1 MSLISGLINRVGL
14 RISHP
19 KVFNSVYFFYRLLF
33 CKRFINIKLEN
44 KSYIIFNLSFSI
56 EYWLGSCILWIS
68 MKLFRSQNL
77 YLGFSES
84 SISIVLSRRYPVV
97 IILWRD
103 NFNRR
108 IKQIS
113 SNLKRFTLD
122 IETKLSRLTNLISIL
137 WIFTDY
143 FNSHLISRENFN

>member
-14 RISHP
+14 RISYS

-56 EYWLGSCILWIS
+56 EYWLVSCILWIS
-68 MKLFRSQNL
+68 MKLFRSENL

-84 SISIVLSRRYPVV
+84 SISIVLSRSR
-97 IILWRD
+97 ITILSTEVP
-103 NFNRR
+103 
-108 IKQIS
+108 IS
-113 SNLKRFTLD
+113 KHFYKMIFKSLAALMIAKKR
-122 IETKLSRLTNLISIL
+122 TKKIVS
-137 WIFTDY
+137 F
-143 FNSHLISRENFN
+143 